1 MYQDVLDFICLLY
14 PDANSDAVDTGLNE
28 NFLVLI
34 TSNSQGIEEKF
45 WRAGCLDLWNV
56 VSFRGL
62 RCEVGN
68 GERSGQGGPNALEVR
83 TQRLR
88 LHRS

>member
-1 MYQDVLDFICLLY
+1 VYQDILDLVCLLY

-28 NFLVLI
+28 DSFVLV
-34 TSNSQGIEEKF
+34 TGNSQGVQEKF
-45 WRAGCLDLWNV
+45 WRAGCLDLWDIV
-56 VSFRGL
+56 PLRCL

-68 GERSGQGGPNALEVR
+68 SERSGQGGPDALEIR

-88 LHRS
+88 LNKS